1 MSDVGRLRR
10 SGGTVFPSVR
20 KSADPFVPES
30 GEMDFSQELSEFDAQ
45 SSTSVR
51 ESEATE
57 QTVIRDENRRKQFKY
72 KKKHQKEDEEETSK
86 EEKEEE
92 VLVDLSA

>member
-30 GEMDFSQELSEFDAQ
+30 GEMDFSQELSEFDAL

-51 ESEATE
+51 EPEATE
-57 QTVIRDENRRKQFKY
+57 QTVIREENRRKQFKY
-72 KKKHQKEDEEETSK
+72 RKRHRKEEEEETP
-86 EEKEEE
+86 KEEE
-92 VLVDLSA
+92 ILVDLSA

>member
-30 GEMDFSQELSEFDAQ
+30 GEMDFSQDLAEFDALA
-45 SSTSVR
+45 STSIR
-51 ESEATE
+51 EPEATE
-57 QTVIRDENRRKQFKY
+57 QAVIREENRRKQFKY
-72 KKKHQKEDEEETSK
+72 KKRKRKEDEDEDENPQ
-86 EEKEEE
+86 EEE
-92 VLVDLSA
+92 ILVDLSA